1 MIAGGLT
8 KMRRVAGRIRRS
20 FWRRSLIL
28 LYHRVE
34 EVWPDPW
41 GLAVSPANFREHL
54 EVISGYGTALSLNE
68 LVESLRAGKV
78 PRKGIVLTFD
88 DGYADNLNI
97 AKPLLEEIGIPATVF
112 VATGY
117 IGGQREFWWDAL
129 DKVFLQPNTL
139 PRELRLAIRGDEHQ
153 WDLGDAAVY
162 TAEHAVLDRVSKGG
176 HGSVGVRQKTYQ
188 DVWKL
193 LHPLTDVERRMAL
206 DELQAWSGVDPSV
219 RPSHRLMSREEVR
232 KLDDGDIVEVG
243 AHSVTHSSLGSLTRD
258 EQVNE
263 IRQCKSVLE
272 DILER
277 PVTNF
282 AYPFGKDWDFN
293 QDTINAV
300 REAGF
305 ESACSTTRTHV
316 GREADLFQLPRVVA
330 SDVNG
335 EQFDRLLFDLFNG

>member
-1 MIAGGLT
+1 MIAGGVT
-8 KMRRVAGRIRRS
+8 KMRRYAGRVRRS
-20 FWRRSLIL
+20 LWRRSLIL

-41 GLAVSPANFREHL
+41 GLAVSPANFRDHL
-54 EVISGYGTALSLNE
+54 EVIRGYGAALSLSE
-68 LVESLRAGKV
+68 LVESLSAGKV

-88 DGYADNLNI
+88 DGYADNLNN
-97 AKPLLEEIGIPATVF
+97 AKPLLEEFGIPATVF

-129 DKVFLQPNTL
+129 DNVFLQPNTL
-139 PRELRLAIRGDEHQ
+139 PGELRLRISGSEHQ

-162 TAEHAVLDRVSKGG
+162 TAERTVIERESKEGRG
-176 HGSVGVRQKTYQ
+176 AAGVREKTYQ
-188 DVWKL
+188 ELWKL
-193 LHPLTDVERRMAL
+193 LHPLTDVERRITL
-206 DELQAWSGVDPSV
+206 GELQSWSGVDPSV
-219 RPSHRLMSREEVR
+219 RPSHRLLSREEVR
-232 KLDDGDIVEVG
+232 KLDEGDLVEVG

-258 EQVNE
+258 DQVNE
-263 IRQCKSVLE
+263 IRECKSVLE

-293 QDTINAV
+293 QETIDAV

-305 ESACSTTRTHV
+305 GSACSTTRTHV
-316 GREADLFQLPRVVA
+316 GRDADLFRLPRVVA
-330 SDVNG
+330 SDLNA
-335 EQFDRLLFDLFNG
+335 EQFDRFLFDLFNG